1 MICPAALDE
10 LAYNYRWRNWNS
22 DAQITLRVLKEYGMA
37 EDVDELVE
45 HIGYIVRMWQGTLS
59 DIKKI
64 QKEESE

>member
-1 MICPAALDE
+1 MIDPAALDE
-10 LAYNYRWRNWNS
+10 LAYNWRWRNRNG
-22 DAQITLRVLKEYGMA
+22 AHITLSILKDYGMA

-45 HIGYIVRMWQGTLS
+45 HIGYIVRMWQDTLS

>member
-1 MICPAALDE
+1 MIDPTALDE
-10 LAYNYRWRNWNS
+10 LAYNWHWHG
-22 DAQITLRVLKEYGMA
+22 DGQITLRDLKEYGMA

-45 HIGYIVRMWQGTLS
+45 HIGYIVRMWQDTLS